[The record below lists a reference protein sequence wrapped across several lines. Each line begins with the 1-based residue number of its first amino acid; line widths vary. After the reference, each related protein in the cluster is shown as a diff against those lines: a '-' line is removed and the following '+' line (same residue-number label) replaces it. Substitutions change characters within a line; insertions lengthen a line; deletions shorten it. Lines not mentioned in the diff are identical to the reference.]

1 MPRPPSTA
9 AQSAQP
15 LQLPAK
21 VAGRKIA
28 RFWRRM
34 GSAKTTPKLVR
45 EYMEKVK
52 LNGGLRSQT
61 LEEMVHHMKLDSNKK
76 IAKECFSR
84 IVHLCARRHG
94 PTEQSVFENGT
105 PIQVLTAAYLVI
117 HHTQRVFHT
126 MGDNERVL
134 LAASEQFLLQF
145 HTIIDCINRTRPYRF
160 NAVDELDTVDFMNT
174 VATYLAKFKAWKEP
188 DQALLVARIRTTLL
202 ALYSASAHTPRDS
215 PVIRMELVH
224 QITRLRAK
232 YEQIMGAAHLA
243 AFDAAHSIDG
253 VPELSSSDTLM
264 PVTSPETGRLMS
276 VEKRQLAHEIL
287 IDPDF
292 AITEQNFYSVGLF
305 HLQEARQ
312 IRAEFWDNL
321 RAQLAVGDYTN
332 AIRVVTS
339 LRDTLYSSCMPSE
352 FTRIQQELPLERFAE
367 RTAQGQVP
375 WEDVRGLFNTI
386 AVLAKDI
393 MMPERQDDFEERW
406 LLNAQKMDA
415 STEEDRV
422 AVLADT
428 LGFFSETSFFMGI
441 DASNKK

>member
-1 MPRPPSTA
+1 MPRPPSPA

-28 RFWRRM
+28 RFWRGM

-45 EYMEKVK
+45 EYLEKVK
-52 LNGGLRSQT
+52 LNGEIATQT
-61 LEEMVHHMKLDSNKK
+61 MEQMVTHMKLDPNKK

-84 IVHLCARRHG
+84 IIHLCVRRHRA
-94 PTEQSVFENGT
+94 TEHSAFENGT
-105 PIQVLTAAYLVI
+105 QIQVFTAAYLI
-117 HHTQRVFHT
+117 IYHTQRVFHT

-145 HTIIDCINRTRPYRF
+145 HTIIDCIDRAKPYRF
-160 NAVDELDTVDFMNT
+160 LAVDELDTVDFMNT
-174 VATYLAKFKAWKEP
+174 VSTYLAKFKAWKEP
-188 DQALLVARIRTTLL
+188 DEALLVARIRTALL

-215 PVIRMELVH
+215 PVIHMEIVH

-243 AFDAAHSIDG
+243 SFDAAHSIDG
-253 VPELSSSDTLM
+253 VPQIGTSDSLL
-264 PVTSPETGRLMS
+264 PVSSPEMNRPAS
-276 VEKRQLAHEIL
+276 IEKRQLAHEIL

-292 AITEQNFYSVGLF
+292 AITEHNFYSVGLF
-305 HLQEARQ
+305 QFQESRQ
-312 IRAEFWDNL
+312 RRAEFWDNL

-339 LRDTLYSSCMPSE
+339 LRDTLYSSCTPSE
-352 FTRIQQELPLERFAE
+352 FTRIQQELPLQRFVE
-367 RTAQGQVP
+367 RTAQSQVP
-375 WEDVRGLFNTI
+375 WEDVKGFFNTI
-386 AVLAKDI
+386 AALVKDV
-393 MMPERQDDFEERW
+393 MNPERQDDFEARW
-406 LLNAQKMDA
+406 LVNAQKMDA
-415 STEEDRV
+415 TAEEDRV

-428 LGFFSETSFFMGI
+428 LAFFSEISFFMGI